1 MFKTLSYKKRNK
13 LLLIAASFLAVVVY
27 FLAIKKSIVVI
38 KQYRALKEQLQI
50 ASDAPQKAAELQKKL
65 AELDHVLEQQQ
76 QTTTSVQ
83 ETLLGFITN
92 YCQNN
97 NLILR
102 EFPKTIHV
110 NEKDFLIETNV
121 FTVEGGFLK
130 ILPMIYLL
138 EQKNK
143 IGKIASVNFQTKKDF
158 KTKNTALTATVYL
171 QNVSKKTKGEGRGTG
186 DEGRSKAE

>member
-1 MFKTLSYKKRNK
+1 M
-13 LLLIAASFLAVVVY
+13 VY
-27 FLAIKKSIVVI
+27 FLAIEKSIVVAGE
-38 KQYRALKEQLQI
+38 YRILKEQVQM
-50 ASDAPQKAAELQKKL
+50 ASDAPRKITELQKQL
-65 AELDHVLEQQQ
+65 AEIDHDMEKEQR
-76 QTTTSVQ
+76 TTVNVQ
-83 ETLLGFITN
+83 EALLGFITN

-97 NLILR
+97 KLILR
-102 EFPKTIHV
+102 EFPKTIHI

-158 KTKNTALTATVYL
+158 KTKNLALTATIYL
-171 QNVSKKTKGEGRGTG
+171 QNVSKNKQKK
-186 DEGRSKAE
+186 DD